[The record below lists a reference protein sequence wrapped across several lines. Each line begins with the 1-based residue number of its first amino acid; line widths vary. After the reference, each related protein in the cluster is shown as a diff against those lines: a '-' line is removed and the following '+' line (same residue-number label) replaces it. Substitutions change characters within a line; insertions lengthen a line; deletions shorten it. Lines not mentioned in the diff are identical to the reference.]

1 MQELMQQA
9 RLLATIMPKLVQLLI
24 IPDNN
29 SATQQDN
36 YRTETTP
43 ELSRQRELELERLL
57 AVNSDKILP

>member
-1 MQELMQQA
+1 M
-9 RLLATIMPKLVQLLI
+9 LATIMPKLVQLLI